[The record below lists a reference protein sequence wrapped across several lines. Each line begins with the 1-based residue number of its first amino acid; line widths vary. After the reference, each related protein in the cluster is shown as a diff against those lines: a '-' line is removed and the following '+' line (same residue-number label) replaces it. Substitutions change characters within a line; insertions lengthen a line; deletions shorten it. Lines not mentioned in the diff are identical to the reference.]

1 MNCETPIEITHLPP
15 ALRRDFTGKVPEAVS
30 GKPEDRENNFLSRSL
45 AAYAIHKL
53 AGCSLDE
60 AATAVVDGGGD
71 GGIDAVH
78 YSPNAHTLWLVQS
91 KFITSGR
98 GEPDLGGATK
108 FKAGI
113 ENLLQGHFSA
123 FAENQA
129 WKKFIPI
136 LNAVFRDS
144 SLQVRAVV
152 VYSGINLIS
161 EDRRRLFDDLKH
173 RFSPDSDYLQFQLC
187 NLTTVH
193 DWLTGAD
200 LGPGVPEL
208 EITLLKP
215 SWVPAPYETVYG
227 LLSLVDL
234 AGFYRMHGR
243 RLIAANIRAYKGDT
257 EVNKQILA
265 TIRDEPEHF
274 FYLNNGLTAYCNR
287 LEVDNLDRANSEKKR
302 IRAFGISI
310 VNGAQTLGSVA
321 EFFSTLPDP
330 APQGFVF
337 LKVISLERCEDDRA
351 FADRITHSTNFQNQ
365 IGARDFVALDEQQER
380 IANQLKLS
388 GINYHYKEDADA
400 PTPDESN
407 FTLDEATT
415 ASACLAQRQ
424 DWDLCA
430 RVLANRR
437 SLWSLEEIFPPKELN
452 RSIYS
457 HVFRPDRSA
466 RTVWRAVQ
474 AQRIVIETMQGGARH
489 STGIRKVFFENCRWL
504 VLNLVFLKLRPEQAE
519 VLALNT
525 DELAAISKTA
535 AEIAEELWN
544 VSEALGFVS
553 RRAGAS
559 AGVDAYEQT
568 RHFRSVFSAPI
579 DCRRL
584 RSGYLAKA
592 AQHAQQAAVPTA
604 GSAAAPAPA
613 PANANSPNPQPLAT
627 TS

>member
-1 MNCETPIEITHLPP
+1 MNSETPIEITHLPA
-15 ALRRDFTGKVPEAVS
+15 ALRRDFTGRVPEATS
-30 GKPEDRENNFLSRSL
+30 GIAEDRETNFLSRSL
-45 AAYAIHKL
+45 AAFAIQKL
-53 AGCSLDE
+53 AGCTLNE
-60 AATAVVDGGGD
+60 AAAAVVDGGGD
-71 GGIDAVH
+71 GGIDAV
-78 YSPNAHTLWLVQS
+78 YYTPNAHTLWLVQS
-91 KFITSGR
+91 KFIASGR
-98 GEPDLGGATK
+98 GEPDLGGVTK

-113 ENLLQGHFSA
+113 ENLLQGNFSA
-123 FAENQA
+123 FAKNEA
-129 WKKFIPI
+129 WKKLIPTLEVI
-136 LNAVFRDS
+136 FRES

-152 VYSGINLIS
+152 VYSGINLVS
-161 EDRRRLFDDLKH
+161 EDRRRLFDDLRH

-200 LGPGVPEL
+200 QAPGVPEL

-215 SWVPAPYETVYG
+215 GWVPAPYETLYG
-227 LLSLVDL
+227 LLSLADL
-234 AGFYRMHGR
+234 AGFYKKHGR

-274 FYLNNGLTAYCNR
+274 FYLNNGLTAYCQR
-287 LEVDNLDRANSEKKR
+287 LEVENLDRANSEKKR
-302 IRAFGISI
+302 VRAFGISI

-321 EFFSTLPDP
+321 EFFGTPPDP

-337 LKVISLERCEDDRA
+337 LKVISMVGCEDERS

-400 PTPDESN
+400 PAPDATN
-407 FTLDEATT
+407 FTLNEATT
-415 ASACLAQRQ
+415 ALACLAQLK
-424 DWDLCA
+424 DCDFCA

-437 SLWSLEEIFPPKELN
+437 SLWSQEEIFPQDELN

-457 HVFRPDRSA
+457 RVFRPDRSA

-474 AQRIVIETMQGGARH
+474 TQRIVIETMRGDARQ
-489 STGIRKVFFENCRWL
+489 STGIRKAFFENCRWL
-504 VLNLVFLKLRPEQAE
+504 VLNLVFLKLRTEHA
-519 VLALNT
+519 
-525 DELAAISKTA
+525 DELTLTDDERATIVTTAID
-535 AEIAEELWN
+535 IAEELWS

-553 RRAGAS
+553 KRAGAS
-559 AGVDAYEQT
+559 AGVESYEQT
-568 RHFRSVFSAPI
+568 RHFRSVFSSAA
-579 DCRRL
+579 DCHQL
-584 RSGYLAKA
+584 RSGYLAKSA
-592 AQHAQQAAVPTA
+592 RPAPQTSVPAVA
-604 GSAAAPAPA
+604 GAAAPAPA
-613 PANANSPNPQPLAT
+613 NPTSPNPQPPAT

>member
-1 MNCETPIEITHLPP
+1 MSYETPIEITHLPT
-15 ALRRDFTGKVPEAVS
+15 ALRRDFTGKVPEATS
-30 GKPEDRENNFLSRSL
+30 GKQEDRETNFLSRSL
-45 AAYAIHKL
+45 AAYAIHKF

-60 AATAVVDGGGD
+60 AAAAVVDGGGD

-113 ENLLQGHFSA
+113 ENLLQGNFAA
-123 FAENQA
+123 FDQNDA
-129 WKKFIPI
+129 WKKLIPT
-136 LNAVFRDS
+136 LRAVFRDS

-152 VYSGINLIS
+152 VYSGINLVS
-161 EDRRRLFDDLKH
+161 EDRRRLFDDLKR
-173 RFSPDSDYLQFQLC
+173 RFSPDSDYLQVQLC

-200 LGPGVPEL
+200 QGPGVSEL

-215 SWVPAPYETVYG
+215 GWVPTPYETVYG
-227 LLSLVDL
+227 LLSLADL
-234 AGFYRMHGR
+234 AGFYMAHGR
-243 RLIAANIRAYKGDT
+243 RLIAANIRAYKGNT
-257 EVNKQILA
+257 EVNDQILA
-265 TIRDEPEHF
+265 TIRDEPSHF
-274 FYLNNGLTAYCNR
+274 FYLNNGLTAYCER
-287 LEVDNLDRANSEKKR
+287 LEVDNLDRANSERKR
-302 IRAFGISI
+302 VRAFGISI

-321 EFFSTLPDP
+321 EFFSAPPDP

-337 LKVISLERCEDDRA
+337 LKIISLERCEDDRS

-388 GINYHYKEDADA
+388 GIAYHYKEDADA
-400 PTPDESN
+400 PAPDATN
-407 FTLDEATT
+407 FNLDEATT
-415 ASACLAQRQ
+415 ASACLAQLP
-424 DWDLCA
+424 DCDFCA

-437 SLWSLEEIFPPKELN
+437 SLWSLEEIFPPEELN

-457 HVFRPDRSA
+457 RVFRPDRSA

-474 AQRIVIETMQGGARH
+474 TQRIVIETIQGDARH
-489 STGIRKVFFENCRWL
+489 STGIRKAFFENCRWL
-504 VLNLVFLKLRPEQAE
+504 VLNLVFLKLRPEQA
-519 VLALNT
+519 
-525 DELAAISKTA
+525 DELTLTDDERATIAKTTV
-535 AEIAEELWN
+535 EIAEELWN

-553 RRAGAS
+553 KRVGAS
-559 AGVDAYEQT
+559 AGVEDYEQT
-568 RHFRSVFSAPI
+568 RHFRSVFSAAA

-584 RSGYLAKA
+584 RGGYLAKFP
-592 AQHAQQAAVPTA
+592 PTA
-604 GSAAAPAPA
+604 PPAAAGTPTPA
-613 PANANSPNPQPLAT
+613 PANPNSPNPHPPAT
-627 TS
+627 T